1 MGFKHGVLSYHVFS
15 NDLGNVSKSYEDIRP
30 LFDVFSRL
38 VTRLLYQD
46 RGIRHYEFGI

>member
-1 MGFKHGVLSYHVFS
+1 MGLNYGVLLHNVSS
-15 NDLGNVSKSYEDIRP
+15 NDLGNVSKFYEDILP

-46 RGIRHYEFGI
+46 QGIRHYEFGI